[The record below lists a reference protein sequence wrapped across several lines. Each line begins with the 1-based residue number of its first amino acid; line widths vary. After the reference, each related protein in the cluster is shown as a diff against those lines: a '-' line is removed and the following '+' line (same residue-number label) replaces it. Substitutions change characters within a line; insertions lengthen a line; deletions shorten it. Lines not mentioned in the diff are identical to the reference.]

1 VTARRGFPRPVAALV
16 VTACIALAAS
26 VVAADAGRSG
36 GRAAATEP
44 LKIGPITATFI
55 PALRQTDY
63 DVKVFGP
70 AADGHYERAG
80 YRIKV
85 AWTLHLELVDPAG
98 APASGEAGSG
108 AAVDIGCNNA
118 GDGSPNTPSHGYVVG
133 ADYEN
138 GKPIPIFGF
147 IWHHPDPAESIPPG
161 KYHCNHLD
169 MGPRGH
175 QGIITVV
182 VRDSNWKC
190 SASYKG
196 TNSTSRNPLEL
207 APTAADIEASERH
220 GTASTPKCSPIH

>member
-1 VTARRGFPRPVAALV
+1 M
-16 VTACIALAAS
+16 
-26 VVAADAGRSG
+26 
-36 GRAAATEP
+36 
-44 LKIGPITATFI
+44 GPITAIFI

-63 DVKVFGP
+63 DVDVSGP
-70 AADGHYERAG
+70 VKDGG
-80 YRIKV
+80 YGIKV
-85 AWTLHLELVDPAG
+85 AWTLDLELVDPAG
-98 APASGEAGSG
+98 APASGEPGSA

-118 GDGSPNTPSHGYVVG
+118 GDGSPNTPSHGYYVG
-133 ADYEN
+133 THFEN
-138 GKPIPIFGF
+138 KKPTAIFGF
-147 IWHHPDPAESIPPG
+147 IWHHPDAAESIPSG

-175 QGIITVV
+175 QGVIRVV
-182 VRDSNWKC
+182 IRDSNWKC